1 VIERIEG
8 GVDSLKNRGAHPPLF
23 QSFPEVAPA
32 VTVLHE
38 DDLILVVNKPAGRL
52 AQPDRTG
59 DADVL
64 SLATD
69 RLRRAGDADPFVGLV
84 HRLDRPT
91 SGLMVLARTS
101 AAARHLSEQFRE
113 RTVQKRYLAI
123 VEGDLRG
130 IGTWRDYVAKPGRQP
145 KIVSPDHPDG
155 KPAVLE
161 WQALARTEETT
172 LLQVELRTGRPHQ
185 IRLQAAERT
194 VPVVGDVRYGA
205 AEEGPPEGIALHHA
219 VLRIDLPGRSRRATF
234 AASVPDSWAPFL
246 TDEMRAAIERMLDR
260 AQPPE

>member
-1 VIERIEG
+1 
-8 GVDSLKNRGAHPPLF
+8 
-23 QSFPEVAPA
+23 

-38 DDLILVVNKPAGRL
+38 DDLILVVNKPAGVL
-52 AQPDRTG
+52 AQPDHTG

-64 SLATD
+64 SLAKD
-69 RLRRAGDADPFVGLV
+69 RQLKRGIADPFVGLV

-101 AAARHLSEQFRE
+101 AAARVLSEQFRE
-113 RTVQKRYLAI
+113 RTVQKRYLAV
-123 VEGDLRG
+123 VEGHLRG

-161 WQALARTEETT
+161 WQALARGEERT

-194 VPVVGDVRYGA
+194 VPVLGDGRYGA
-205 AEEGPPEGIALHHA
+205 AEDGPPGGIALHHT
-219 VLRIDLPGRSRRATF
+219 VLRIDPPEGSRRATF
-234 AASVPDSWAPFL
+234 VADVPENWAPFL
-246 TDEMRAAIERMLDR
+246 TDDMRAAIERMLTQAR
-260 AQPPE
+260 PQG